1 MLPVG
6 VFRDMPVLAVAE
18 TARALNLHAV
28 QLHGHEDPD
37 YVKSLR
43 QQLGEGTEIWTAAD
57 ASSQVDHDQGGD
69 RLLFDNGGGG
79 TGRTFDWSI
88 IDRHPELHRSIIAGG
103 IGAQNAG
110 AARDLGAYAID
121 VGSSLDSQPGVK
133 SPDKIAAL
141 FEVLRPTSR
150 DGLRACA

>member
-6 VFRDMPVLAVAE
+6 VFRDLPVPGVAA
-18 TARALNLHAV
+18 TARELNLHAV
-28 QLHGHEDPD
+28 QLHGREDAD

-43 QQLGEGTEIWTAAD
+43 QQLGERTEIWTAAD
-57 ASSQVDHDQGGD
+57 ASSQMDDDRGGD

-88 IDRHPELHRSIIAGG
+88 IERHPELHRSIVAGG
-103 IGAQNAG
+103 IGVDNAG
-110 AARDLGAYAID
+110 AARDLGSYAID
-121 VGSSLDSQPGVK
+121 VGSSLDSQPGMK

-141 FEVLRPTSR
+141 FEVLRPASR
-150 DGLRACA
+150 EVLHACV